1 MNENTMNAVI
11 MIAFLGAIAL
21 AVIAGAT
28 AWAFVERSRERTKQ
42 LRLRQ
47 GGEDE

>member
-1 MNENTMNAVI
+1 MDDNTSITIALCALFGGIALVCVI
-11 MIAFLGAIAL
+11 GAIAW
-21 AVIAGAT
+21 AT
-28 AWAFVERSRERTKQ
+28 VERAKERTKQ